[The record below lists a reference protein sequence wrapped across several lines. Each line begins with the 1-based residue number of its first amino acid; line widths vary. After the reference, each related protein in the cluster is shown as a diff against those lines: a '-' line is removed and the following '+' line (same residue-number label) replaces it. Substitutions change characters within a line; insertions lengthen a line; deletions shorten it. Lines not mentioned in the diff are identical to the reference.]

1 MKPFGIFLPAFDEN
15 YFYFTTSNVTS
26 DFMVDPEFLYS
37 LAGKIGANVS
47 KNINLRAY
55 APSEIFPL
63 LAKNLFT
70 GNIFIDNYPRI
81 DKSYILYLN

>member
-1 MKPFGIFLPAFDEN
+1 MARRQVPGQVAGNLNLFVSGKD
-15 YFYFTTSNVTS
+15 
-26 DFMVDPEFLYS
+26 DPEFLYS

-47 KNINLRAY
+47 KNINLRTY

-63 LAKNLFT
+63 LVKNLFT

-81 DKSYILYLN
+81 DKSYIL